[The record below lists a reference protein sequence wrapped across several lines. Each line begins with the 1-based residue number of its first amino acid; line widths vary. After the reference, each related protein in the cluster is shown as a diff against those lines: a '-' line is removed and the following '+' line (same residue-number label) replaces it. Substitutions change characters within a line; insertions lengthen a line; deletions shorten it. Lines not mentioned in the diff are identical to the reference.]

1 MQVSIPLALGLV
13 TYDVESVDGELV
25 AQEHVPLASWCEGL
39 SHRELGV
46 ALGSWAAS
54 LDATRDYPSL
64 AQLLREAA
72 RRIGGDAL

>member
-1 MQVSIPLALGLV
+1 VS
-13 TYDVESVDGELV
+13 VEHVYPHPFFGAGELAIEGTV
-25 AQEHVPLASWCEGL
+25 NGEHVPVAEWCEGL
-39 SHRELGV
+39 SHRELSM

-54 LDATRDYPSL
+54 LDATEDYPSL